1 MTTRK
6 KGSEKEDLKDKP
18 EWVDA
23 LEKRLTNVMESQNE
37 LLLKRMADMESK
49 VNDKIGN
56 IQLEMRKYNDR
67 IKLVEQK
74 VSDLEM
80 EFKEDTME
88 LQDKLLLMEHKLLE
102 KTIRIRG
109 LPESVKNVREEVV
122 EIIAEL
128 VVTSRRG

>member
-88 LQDKLLLMEHKLLE
+88 LQD
-102 KTIRIRG
+102 
-109 LPESVKNVREEVV
+109 
-122 EIIAEL
+122 
-128 VVTSRRG
+128 